1 MAKINDLKNIVMD
14 AMMEFYQEYIKPD
27 TRKMMEE
34 VLEEKLESKLEEK
47 LDQKFEEKFDEHL
60 GPIKAN
66 IHPKWFPETK
76 VTCACGNTFT
86 TGSILPEIRVEI
98 CSSCHP
104 FFTGQQRF

>member
-1 MAKINDLKNIVMD
+1 M
-14 AMMEFYQEYIKPD
+14 
-27 TRKMMEE
+27 
-34 VLEEKLESKLEEK
+34 
-47 LDQKFEEKFDEHL
+47 
-60 GPIKAN
+60 KAN

-104 FFTGQQRF
+104 FFTGSEKVIDTAGRVEKFKTRLLKLKKSWLKPEGKKKPLNPNLILLIPKPN